1 MALAHTYPPLMSP
14 QCPLILLGQISLFLN
29 EKAFVKIL
37 IIPTL
42 ISPFYL
48 SLWEVERGKNWE
60 KLIILWN
67 V

>member
-48 SLWEVERGKNWE
+48 PLWEVERGKN
-60 KLIILWN
+60 
-67 V
+67 